1 MSAIRII
8 DFFVSSKYLRM
19 LYFLLLLAGFLP
31 LIYGANLLVDN
42 ASSLAKRLNIP
53 NIVIGLTIVG
63 FGTSAPEMVVNIFAS
78 FGKSSGLVLGNI
90 IGSNLF
96 NTLVILGISTL
107 IYPIMVKKNT
117 IWTEIP
123 LSLLAAVVVA
133 LMANDILIDGAGSS
147 VITRTEGFILLLFFA
162 IFLAYNIHLT
172 LSEGYTGEVEV
183 HDKPVPRALILLFA
197 GLFLLILG
205 GRVIVFSAIKVASMI
220 GLTERV
226 IALTVVS
233 VGTSLPE
240 LATSV
245 IAARKKNTE
254 IAIGNVIGSN
264 IYNIFF
270 ILGLSAV
277 INPVAVQSMANLD
290 LILNV
295 AVSLLLFIFVFT
307 GKKRKLH
314 RMEGIIFLIIY
325 IVYVTYLI
333 IN

>member
-1 MSAIRII
+1 
-8 DFFVSSKYLRM
+8 M
-19 LYFLLLLAGFLP
+19 LYLLLLLAGFLP

-78 FGKSSGLVLGNI
+78 FEKSSDLVLGNI

-96 NTLVILGISTL
+96 NVLVILGVSTL

-117 IWTEIP
+117 TWTEIP
-123 LSLLAAVVVA
+123 LSLLAAVVIS
-133 LMANDILIDGAGSS
+133 LMANDILIDGSGSS
-147 VITRTEGFILLLFFA
+147 MVTRTEGLILLLFFA
-162 IFLAYNIHLT
+162 IFLAYNIHLAV
-172 LSEGYTGEVEV
+172 SEGYSGGVEV
-183 HDKPVPRALILLFA
+183 QDKPVSKALVLLFA
-197 GLFLLILG
+197 GLLLLVLG
-205 GRVIVFSAIKVASMI
+205 GRVIVFSAVKVASLI

-245 IAARKKNTE
+245 IAARKKNAE

-277 INPVAVQSMANLD
+277 INPVAVQPMANLD

-307 GKKRKLH
+307 GRERKIH
-314 RMEGIIFLIIY
+314 RPEGIVFLIIY
-325 IVYVTYLI
+325 VAYVTYLI
-333 IN
+333 VS

>member
-1 MSAIRII
+1 
-8 DFFVSSKYLRM
+8 M
-19 LYFLLLLAGFLP
+19 LYLLLLLAGFLP
-31 LIYGANLLVDN
+31 LIYGADLLVDN

-78 FGKSSGLVLGNI
+78 FGKSSDLVLGNI

-96 NTLVILGISTL
+96 NTLVILGVSTL
-107 IYPIMVKKNT
+107 IYPILVKKNT

-123 LSLLAAVVVA
+123 LSFLAAVVIA

-147 VITRTEGFILLLFFA
+147 VVSRTEGFILLLFFA
-162 IFLAYNIHLT
+162 IFLAYNIHLAI
-172 LSEGYTGEVEV
+172 SEGYSGGVEV
-183 HDKPVPRALILLFA
+183 HDKPVFRAVALLLLGLLMLIV
-197 GLFLLILG
+197 G

-220 GLTERV
+220 GLSERV

-277 INPVAVQSMANLD
+277 INPVAIQPMANLD
-290 LILNV
+290 LLLNV
-295 AVSLLLFIFVFT
+295 AASLLLFIFVFT
-307 GKKRKLH
+307 GSERKLH
-314 RMEGIIFLIIY
+314 RLEGIVFLIIY
-325 IVYVTYLI
+325 IAYVTYLI
-333 IN
+333 IS